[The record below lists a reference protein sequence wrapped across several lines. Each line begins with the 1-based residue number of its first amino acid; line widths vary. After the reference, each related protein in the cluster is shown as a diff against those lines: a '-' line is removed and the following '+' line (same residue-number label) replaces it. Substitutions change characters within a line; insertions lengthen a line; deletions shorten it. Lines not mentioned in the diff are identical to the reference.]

1 MYTFNCRYKGY
12 PAPSRDH
19 IGWTYNGID
28 VQLDDRRFRVHYG
41 EMYTSLVIDHATE
54 RHVGRYGCRVGNYIG
69 DYDLKEGS
77 IIAVKPTPT
86 WTQRG
91 LRYIIAAG
99 LFSSVLLMG
108 GFAYAGRRYLN
119 RKVSLQSIQEKDGS
133 PTRTVYISH
142 CTQGETNQ
150 KNLLKFAC
158 LLEHNIPQLVSV
170 LDLTRQVEINESGGA
185 AQWIPKQMAEASK
198 ILVILSKRYME
209 AIDQILKEPCGI
221 DDRQASKARTEYRY
235 LEKYLLHE
243 DSDVCGDKLII
254 LRENVKI
261 GDLPVLFKGRNTY
274 PFPRTQ
280 KDFEQSTL
288 MNLFCFQDV
297 ADVSA
302 VKFI

>member
-1 MYTFNCRYKGY
+1 M
-12 PAPSRDH
+12 S
-19 IGWTYNGID
+19 
-28 VQLDDRRFRVHYG
+28 
-41 EMYTSLVIDHATE
+41 TSLVIEHVTE
-54 RHVGRYGCRVGNYIG
+54 RHVGRYGCRVGNFIG
-69 DYDLKEGS
+69 DYVVKEGS
-77 IIAVKPTPT
+77 IIAVVVKPAPT

-99 LFSSVLLMG
+99 LFSSVLLIG

-119 RKVSLQSIQEKDGS
+119 RKVSLQNIQEKDAKIS
-133 PTRTVYISH
+133 PTHTVYISH

-158 LLEHNIPQLVSV
+158 LLEHNFPQLVSV

-198 ILVILSKRYME
+198 ILVILSKRYLK
-209 AIDQILKEPCGI
+209 AISQNFKEPCGV
-221 DDRQASKARTEYRY
+221 DDRQASKARTEYCY
-235 LEKYLLHE
+235 LEKYLLHGE
-243 DSDVCGDKLII
+243 LDVGGDKLII

-261 GDLPVLFKGRNTY
+261 RDLPVLFKGRKTY

-288 MNLFCFQDV
+288 MHLFCFQDV